1 MNNQPASLYL
11 DGTHDLFT
19 RIEQSLLAGLA
30 QLDSSE
36 PIPILFRADDIG
48 VLSAHFSEMMRLF
61 NHYHLPL
68 CLAVVPTWL
77 TRRRWDA
84 MGEQIDTG
92 SDLWCWHQ
100 HGWNHANHE
109 PSGKKN
115 EFGPTRTA
123 VAMESEI
130 RKGRDRLVQLIGK
143 DFQPFFT
150 PPWNR
155 CSQEAIRVCKN
166 LGFRGISRSRGEQKE
181 PAALP
186 DFYINVDLHTRKEAD
201 QAAALEGLCGEFR
214 QAINDRCIGVMI
226 HHQRMND
233 KALHLLDRLLEF
245 ITDNPRFALVGFR
258 ELEKWKLR

>member
-11 DGTHDLFT
+11 DGPGDIFT
-19 RIEQSLLAGLA
+19 RIEQSMLAGLE
-30 QLDSSE
+30 QLDSIQ
-36 PIPILFRADDIG
+36 PVPILFRADDIG
-48 VLSAHFSEMMRLF
+48 VLSAPFSAMMRLF
-61 NHYHLPL
+61 DHYQVPL

-84 MGEQIDTG
+84 IGEQIDTG
-92 SDLWCWHQ
+92 STLWCWHQ

-109 PSGKKN
+109 SSGKKN

-123 VAMESEI
+123 IALEGDI

-143 DFQPFFT
+143 DFIPFFT

-155 CSQEAIRVCKN
+155 CSKEAVQACKN
-166 LGFRGISRSRGEQKE
+166 LGFRGISRSRGEQKV
-181 PAALP
+181 PAILP

-201 QAAALEGLCGEFR
+201 QATALEGLCCEFR
-214 QAINDRCIGVMI
+214 QASQDRWIGVMI

-233 KALHLLDRLLEF
+233 KAVHLLDRLLEF
-245 ITDNPRFALVGFR
+245 ITGNPRFVPVNFG
-258 ELEKWKLR
+258 ELEKLKLR